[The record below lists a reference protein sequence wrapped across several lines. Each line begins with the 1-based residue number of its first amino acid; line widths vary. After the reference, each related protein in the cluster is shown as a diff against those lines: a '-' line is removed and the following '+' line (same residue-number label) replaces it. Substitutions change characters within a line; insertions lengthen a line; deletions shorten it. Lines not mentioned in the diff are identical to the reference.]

1 MTKFRVKLDKIRYK
15 NDQLFT
21 IAVAH
26 SDEEV
31 PEKYRNKGL
40 IHQLTLKGYF
50 PPNMS
55 TKYLVNGDFEKNKYG
70 FTFLVKQYEEI
81 IDMTENGICNY
92 LSSSI
97 DGIGPT
103 IAKRIYQKFG
113 NSVFDIF
120 DNSPERLSEVK
131 GITAKGIEK
140 IIESYKSTKILR
152 DIMLLS
158 GDAIS
163 PKLCGKIYKKFG
175 NRSVEIIKT
184 QPYLLCEINGI
195 SFITADKIARGINL
209 APDDSERIKQGILFV
224 LKEAENQGH
233 VCLPQKELV
242 MRTLS
247 LLNNGFESQVVSVP
261 KIIKIVNT
269 LAMSGCLLGD
279 NGFAYLKANY
289 FDEKDIAKAIVRK
302 CKESTDRLSL
312 ENIEKVISEQEEKSG
327 IKLHDQQREAVR
339 RMVQNRFCI
348 ITGGPGTGKSTIL
361 QIAIETLKV
370 LKKLKDEDFLLV
382 APTGKAARRMAE
394 TTNHKF
400 ESSTIHSALHLFEK
414 DEETSECDICTITQ
428 KYVFC
433 DEASMIDNWLFA
445 RLMSA
450 TERSAVILLGDPE
463 QLPSV
468 GAGNVLADLLK
479 CDIPKVKLTKIYRQ
493 EGTSSIAINA
503 QKIRYGDFLLEYN
516 KKDFQLRYADS
527 EEEAANLIYSMFK
540 GKSLTQEALNE
551 IQILSPM
558 KKKGR
563 LAGST
568 ELNNG
573 LQEILNPYSPYK
585 NEIKSGSTI
594 FRTGD
599 KVIQLKNRNEIDIS
613 NGDTGFIVSVA
624 DGNVVV
630 DFGFSKVTYD
640 KSELDQL
647 ALGYALSIHKSQG
660 SEYKTVIIPVV
671 TSFYIM
677 LTRNLIY
684 TGITRAKQN
693 VILVGD
699 KKAISIAISNNKQA
713 ERYTQLAARIK
724 EQLNNE

>member
-1 MTKFRVKLDKIRYK
+1 M
-15 NDQLFT
+15 
-21 IAVAH
+21 
-26 SDEEV
+26 
-31 PEKYRNKGL
+31 
-40 IHQLTLKGYF
+40 
-50 PPNMS
+50 
-55 TKYLVNGDFEKNKYG
+55 
-70 FTFLVKQYEEI
+70 
-81 IDMTENGICNY
+81 
-92 LSSSI
+92 
-97 DGIGPT
+97 
-103 IAKRIYQKFG
+103 
-113 NSVFDIF
+113 
-120 DNSPERLSEVK
+120 
-131 GITAKGIEK
+131 
-140 IIESYKSTKILR
+140 
-152 DIMLLS
+152 
-158 GDAIS
+158 
-163 PKLCGKIYKKFG
+163 
-175 NRSVEIIKT
+175 
-184 QPYLLCEINGI
+184 
-195 SFITADKIARGINL
+195 
-209 APDDSERIKQGILFV
+209 
-224 LKEAENQGH
+224 
-233 VCLPQKELV
+233 
-242 MRTLS
+242 
-247 LLNNGFESQVVSVP
+247 
-261 KIIKIVNT
+261 
-269 LAMSGCLLGD
+269 
-279 NGFAYLKANY
+279 
-289 FDEKDIAKAIVRK
+289 
-302 CKESTDRLSL
+302 
-312 ENIEKVISEQEEKSG
+312 
-327 IKLHDQQREAVR
+327 
-339 RMVQNRFCI
+339 
-348 ITGGPGTGKSTIL
+348 
-361 QIAIETLKV
+361 
-370 LKKLKDEDFLLV
+370 
-382 APTGKAARRMAE
+382 
-394 TTNHKF
+394 
-400 ESSTIHSALHLFEK
+400 
-414 DEETSECDICTITQ
+414 
-428 KYVFC
+428 
-433 DEASMIDNWLFA
+433 
-445 RLMSA
+445 
-450 TERSAVILLGDPE
+450 
-463 QLPSV
+463 
-468 GAGNVLADLLK
+468 
-479 CDIPKVKLTKIYRQ
+479 
-493 EGTSSIAINA
+493 
-503 QKIRYGDFLLEYN
+503 EYN

>member
-414 DEETSECDICTITQ
+414 DEDTSECDICTITQ